1 MAKKYDVIVIG
12 AGPGGMTAALYASRA
27 NLSVLMLDRGIYGGQ
42 MNNTAAIEN
51 YPGFK
56 SILGP
61 DLSKE
66 MYESSTQF
74 GAEYTYGTVEKIENN
89 GVTKSVTTDMET
101 YETKAIIIATGSE
114 YKKLGA
120 AGENEYGGRGVSY
133 CAVCDGAFFKNKHV
147 VVVGGGDSAIEEGIY
162 LTQLADKVTVI
173 HRRDQLR
180 AQKIIQDRAFANDKM
195 EFVWNTNVEEIDGDE
210 QKVSG
215 VKIKNNKT
223 GEESTLDASGVFIY
237 VGVLPMTE
245 QFGNLGILD
254 DQGWVETNDQMET
267 KVPGI
272 FAIGDVRDKKL
283 RQITTAVGDGG
294 VAGQGVFNYI
304 ESLKGEEQTVQIK
317 FLIACFSKFY

>member
-1 MAKKYDVIVIG
+1 MAKSYDVIVIG

-42 MNNTAAIEN
+42 MNNTAEIEN

-74 GAEYTYGTVEKIENN
+74 GAEYTYGTVASIVDHGDVK
-89 GVTKSVTTDMET
+89 TVTTDMEE
-101 YETKAIIIATGSE
+101 YETKAIIIATGSQ
-114 YKKLGA
+114 YRKLGA
-120 AGENEYGGRGVSY
+120 PGEAELSGRGVSY

-162 LTQLADKVTVI
+162 LTKLADKVTVV
-173 HRRDQLR
+173 HRRDKLR
-180 AQKIIQDRAFANDKM
+180 AQKVIQDRAFANDKM
-195 EFVWNTNVEEIDGDE
+195 EFIWNSEVTEIKDDD
-210 QKVSG
+210 QKVGG
-215 VKIKNNKT
+215 VHIKNNQT
-223 GEESTLDASGVFIY
+223 GAESDIDANGVFIY
-237 VGVLPMTE
+237 VGVLPMTDSF
-245 QFGNLGILD
+245 QNLGILD
-254 DQGWVETNDQMET
+254 DQGWVITNDQMET
-267 KVPGI
+267 NVPGI

-294 VAGQGVFNYI
+294 IAGQGVFNYI
-304 ESLKGEEQTVQIK
+304 EELKDNKTAV
-317 FLIACFSKFY
+317 